1 MPWEVEEEEEE
12 EEEEERKGKNYLFV
26 KEWVEERVI
35 YMYTHTKKE
44 KEKKEYIC
52 IREFESWV
60 RVGLTRAVKVKGL
73 RGERVP
79 LDGRHVWK

>member
-1 MPWEVEEEEEE
+1 
-12 EEEEERKGKNYLFV
+12 
-26 KEWVEERVI
+26 
-35 YMYTHTKKE
+35 MYTHTKKE

-79 LDGRHVWK
+79 LDGRHV